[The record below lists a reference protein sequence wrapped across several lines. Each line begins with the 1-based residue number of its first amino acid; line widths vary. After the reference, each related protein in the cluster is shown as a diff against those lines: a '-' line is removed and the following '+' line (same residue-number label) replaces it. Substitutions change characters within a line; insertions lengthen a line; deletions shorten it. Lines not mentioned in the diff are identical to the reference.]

1 LTIIKDHNKL
11 NTVNKMRKKSI
22 EKPISS
28 KSSLRRERE
37 RRELRQKILTSAR
50 NLFLEKGYEGF
61 SLRQVA
67 EEIGY
72 SATTIYMHFDDKD
85 DLLVNIIDQAYEKF
99 TERMQHVFEQTQD
112 PLERIY
118 NLGKSYIDFGINN
131 PEAYQLI
138 FMQRPDLLLKWMV
151 SGGKQRKNS
160 LLILRE
166 SVKEAVE
173 AGVIRYENSE
183 EISDALWAAVHGA
196 VSLNITMPAMFG
208 ASNLEKSLSTTLE
221 IIREGLVKR

>member
-1 LTIIKDHNKL
+1 LTIIKDHNKI

>member
-1 LTIIKDHNKL
+1 
-11 NTVNKMRKKSI
+11 MRKKSI